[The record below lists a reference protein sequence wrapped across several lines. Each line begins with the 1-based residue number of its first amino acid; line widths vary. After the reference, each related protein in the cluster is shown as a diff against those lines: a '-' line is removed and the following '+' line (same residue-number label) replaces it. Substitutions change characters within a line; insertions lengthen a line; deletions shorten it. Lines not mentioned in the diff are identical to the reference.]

1 MYMIKKLFLTACF
14 GAFFSAFTMAQD
26 VDQRLLVKYSKAEL
40 MDMKKSSNDNYELLV
55 YSLDHAMSITN
66 YSSEKGGSQGVVE
79 KPDLSKT
86 YLELGYELK
95 ESENQIFQIGNT
107 DKAVLILSRKV
118 LELQKR

>member
-1 MYMIKKLFLTACF
+1 MIKKLFLTACF

-26 VDQRLLVKYSKAEL
+26 VDQRLLVKYSDAEL
-40 MDMKKSSNDNYELLV
+40 VDMKKSANDNYELLV

-66 YSSEKGGSQGVVE
+66 YSPEKGGSQGTVE
-79 KPDLSKT
+79 MPDLSKT

-118 LELQKR
+118 LEIQKR